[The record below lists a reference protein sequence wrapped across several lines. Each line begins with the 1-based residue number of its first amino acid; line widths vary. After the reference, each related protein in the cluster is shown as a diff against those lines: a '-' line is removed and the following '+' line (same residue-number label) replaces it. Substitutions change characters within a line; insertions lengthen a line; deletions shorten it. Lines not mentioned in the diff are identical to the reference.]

1 MVRRAS
7 IRAPEAGSFGEA
19 PRAVKFGE
27 SPQERAPP
35 GPAMRRQHCKVPSG
49 RATTERW
56 RPHDRPEPMTFD
68 LRRFAVAIT
77 GFCTFL
83 NLYAPQALLPE
94 LSREFGVGPAEI
106 SSMITAGTL
115 AIALTAPFTG
125 AIADV
130 LGRKRLITAAMFAAA
145 VPTVM
150 VALSSDVHSMVIWR
164 FIQGLM
170 LPPIFTVALAYVGD
184 EWPPAQVAGVAGIY
198 VAGSSIGGFC
208 GRLIPGVLSEVI
220 GWREAFLVLAGIS
233 LVGAIVVVVVLPPER
248 RFRRSEGF
256 LASGLQMLRH
266 LANPRL
272 LAIYAVGFGVLFN
285 FIAVFTY
292 VSFHLAA
299 PPYDFT
305 PAKLGLV
312 FVTYLAGAACAP
324 LTGWAVT
331 RFGRR
336 RLILIVMTIWAAGLA
351 LLLAAPV
358 FLIVLGLVL
367 CATCGMICQAVSTG
381 YVTSTAH
388 DGRSSAVGL
397 YVSSFYVGGS
407 VGGFVP
413 GLAFG
418 YAGWPGVVALT
429 GAVLAAI
436 ATVVATVWPR
446 HEVAAAPQK
455 TTQDR

>member
-1 MVRRAS
+1 MA
-7 IRAPEAGSFGEA
+7 IDF
-19 PRAVKFGE
+19 
-27 SPQERAPP
+27 
-35 GPAMRRQHCKVPSG
+35 
-49 RATTERW
+49 
-56 RPHDRPEPMTFD
+56 
-68 LRRFAVAIT
+68 RRFAVAVT

-106 SSMITAGTL
+106 STMITAATL

-130 LGRKRLITAAMFAAA
+130 LRRKRLITAAMFAAA

-150 VALSSDVHSMVIWR
+150 VALSNDVHSIVVWR

-208 GRLIPGVLSEVI
+208 GRLIPGVLSGPI
-220 GWREAFLVLAGIS
+220 GWRAAFLVLAAIS
-233 LVGAIVVVVVLPPER
+233 LIGAIVVVMALPRER

-256 LASGLQMLRH
+256 IASGRQMLRH
-266 LANPRL
+266 IRNPQL
-272 LAIYAVGFGVLFN
+272 IAIYAVGFGVLFN

-299 PPYDFT
+299 APYDFT
-305 PAKLGLV
+305 PAKLGLL
-312 FVTYLAGAACAP
+312 FVTYLAGILCAP
-324 LTGWAVT
+324 MTGWAVT

-336 RLILIVMTIWAAGLA
+336 RFILALMAIWAAGLA

-358 FLIVLGLVL
+358 ALIVLGLVL
-367 CATCGMICQAVSTG
+367 CAGCGMLCQAVSTG
-381 YVTSTAH
+381 YVTATAH
-388 DGRSSAVGL
+388 EGRSSAVGL

-407 VGGFVP
+407 VGGLVP
-413 GLAFG
+413 GLAWSI
-418 YAGWPGVVALT
+418 AGWPGVVALT
-429 GAVLAAI
+429 AAVLAII
-436 ATVVATVWPR
+436 AVIVAVVWPR
-446 HEVAAAPQK
+446 REGDASTQKKAP
-455 TTQDR
+455 DR

>member
-1 MVRRAS
+1 MA
-7 IRAPEAGSFGEA
+7 
-19 PRAVKFGE
+19 
-27 SPQERAPP
+27 
-35 GPAMRRQHCKVPSG
+35 
-49 RATTERW
+49 
-56 RPHDRPEPMTFD
+56 FD
-68 LRRFAVAIT
+68 FRRFAIAIT

-106 SSMITAGTL
+106 STMITAGTL

-150 VALSSDVHSMVIWR
+150 VALAGDVHSIIVWR

-220 GWREAFLVLAGIS
+220 GWREAFLVLAAIS
-233 LVGAIVVVVVLPPER
+233 LIGAIVVVITLPRER

-256 LASGLQMLRH
+256 VASGLQMLRH
-266 LANPRL
+266 LRNPQL
-272 LAIYAVGFGVLFN
+272 IAIYAVGFGVLFN

-305 PAKLGLV
+305 PAKLGLL
-312 FVTYLAGAACAP
+312 FVTYLAGTLCAP
-324 LTGWAVT
+324 MTGWAVT

-336 RLILIVMTIWAAGLA
+336 GLILGVMVIWAAGLA

-358 FLIVLGLVL
+358 PLIVLGLVL
-367 CATCGMICQAVSTG
+367 CATCGMICQATSTG
-381 YVTSTAH
+381 YVTATAH
-388 DGRSSAVGL
+388 EGRSSAVGL
-397 YVSSFYVGGS
+397 YVSSFYIGGS

-413 GLAFG
+413 GLAFDF
-418 YAGWPGVVALT
+418 AGWPGVVALT
-429 GAVLAAI
+429 AAMLGVIAAI
-436 ATVVATVWPR
+436 VAMVWPR
-446 HEVAAAPQK
+446 HDMTGMPQN

>member
-1 MVRRAS
+1 MSGVRSGA
-7 IRAPEAGSFGEA
+7 AG
-19 PRAVKFGE
+19 PRRLCGHGTVKLCPAV
-27 SPQERAPP
+27 PQTKA
-35 GPAMRRQHCKVPSG
+35 GF
-49 RATTERW
+49 
-56 RPHDRPEPMTFD
+56 PHDCPEPMAID
-68 LRRFAVAIT
+68 IRRFAIAIT
-77 GFCTFL
+77 GFCPFL

-94 LSREFGVGPAEI
+94 LSHEFGVGPAEI
-106 SSMITAGTL
+106 STMITAGTL

-130 LGRKRLITAAMFAAA
+130 LGRKRLITAAMFAAT

-150 VALSSDVHSMVIWR
+150 VALAADVHSIIVWR

-184 EWPPAQVAGVAGIY
+184 EWPPAQVSGVAGIY

-220 GWREAFLVLAGIS
+220 GWREAFLVLAAIS
-233 LVGAIVVVVVLPPER
+233 LIGAVVVVSTLPRER

-256 LASGLQMLRH
+256 VASGLQMLRH
-266 LANPRL
+266 LRNPQL
-272 LAIYAVGFGVLFN
+272 IAIYAVGFGVLFN

-305 PAKLGLV
+305 PAKLGLL
-312 FVTYLAGAACAP
+312 FVTYLAGTLCAP
-324 LTGWAVT
+324 MTGWAVT

-336 RLILIVMTIWAAGLA
+336 NLILGVMVIWAAGLA
-351 LLLAAPV
+351 LLLASPV

-367 CATCGMICQAVSTG
+367 CAACGMICQATSTG
-381 YVTSTAH
+381 YVTATAH
-388 DGRSSAVGL
+388 EGRSSAVGL

-413 GLAFG
+413 GFAWSH
-418 YAGWPGVVALT
+418 AGWPGVVALT
-429 GAVLAAI
+429 AGVLGIIAA
-436 ATVVATVWPR
+436 VVALVWPR
-446 HEVAAAPQK
+446 HDITGMPQK

>member
-1 MVRRAS
+1 MA
-7 IRAPEAGSFGEA
+7 IDF
-19 PRAVKFGE
+19 
-27 SPQERAPP
+27 
-35 GPAMRRQHCKVPSG
+35 
-49 RATTERW
+49 
-56 RPHDRPEPMTFD
+56 
-68 LRRFAVAIT
+68 RRFAVAIT

-106 SSMITAGTL
+106 STMITAGTL

-150 VALSSDVHSMVIWR
+150 VALAGDVHSIIVWR

-184 EWPPAQVAGVAGIY
+184 EWPPAQVAGVAGLY

-208 GRLIPGVLSEVI
+208 GRLIPGVLSELM
-220 GWREAFLVLAGIS
+220 GWREAFLVLAAIS
-233 LVGAIVVVVVLPPER
+233 LLGAVVVVTTLPRER
-248 RFRRSEGF
+248 RFRRSDGF
-256 LASGLQMLRH
+256 IASGRQMLRH
-266 LANPRL
+266 LTNPQL

-299 PPYDFT
+299 PPYDFS
-305 PAKLGLV
+305 PAKLGLL
-312 FVTYLAGAACAP
+312 FVTYLAGACCAP

-336 RLILIVMTIWAAGLA
+336 GLILVVMAIWAAGLA
-351 LLLAAPV
+351 LLLAPQVA
-358 FLIVLGLVL
+358 LIVLGLVL
-367 CATCGMICQAVSTG
+367 CATCGMICQATSTG
-381 YVTSTAH
+381 YVTATAH
-388 DGRSSAVGL
+388 EGRSSAVGL
-397 YVSSFYVGGS
+397 YVSSFYFGGS

-413 GLAFG
+413 GLAWSF
-418 YAGWPGVVALT
+418 AGWPGVVALT
-429 GAVLAAI
+429 AAVLGVIAA
-436 ATVVATVWPR
+436 VVALVWPKR
-446 HEVAAAPQK
+446 RTDGGGRTDEG
-455 TTQDR
+455 R

>member
-1 MVRRAS
+1 MA
-7 IRAPEAGSFGEA
+7 IDF
-19 PRAVKFGE
+19 
-27 SPQERAPP
+27 
-35 GPAMRRQHCKVPSG
+35 
-49 RATTERW
+49 
-56 RPHDRPEPMTFD
+56 
-68 LRRFAVAIT
+68 RRFAVAIT

-106 SSMITAGTL
+106 STMITAGTL

-130 LGRKRLITAAMFAAA
+130 LGRKRLIAAAMFAAA

-150 VALSSDVHSMVIWR
+150 VALAGDVHSIIVWR

-184 EWPPAQVAGVAGIY
+184 EWPPAQVAGVAGLY

-208 GRLIPGVLSEVI
+208 GRLIPGVLSELM
-220 GWREAFLVLAGIS
+220 GWREAFLVLAAIS
-233 LVGAIVVVVVLPPER
+233 FLGAVVVVATLPRER
-248 RFRRSEGF
+248 RFRRSDGF
-256 LASGLQMLRH
+256 IASGRQMLRH
-266 LANPRL
+266 LRNPQL

-299 PPYDFT
+299 PPYDFS
-305 PAKLGLV
+305 PAQLGLL
-312 FVTYLAGAACAP
+312 FVTYLAGAGCAP

-336 RLILIVMTIWAAGLA
+336 GLILVVMAIWAAGLA
-351 LLLAAPV
+351 LLLAPQVA
-358 FLIVLGLVL
+358 LIVFGLVL
-367 CATCGMICQAVSTG
+367 CATCGMICQATSTG
-381 YVTSTAH
+381 YVTATAH
-388 DGRSSAVGL
+388 EGRSSAVGL
-397 YVSSFYVGGS
+397 YVSSFYFGGS

-413 GLAFG
+413 GLAWSF
-418 YAGWPGVVALT
+418 AGWPGVVALT
-429 GAVLAAI
+429 AAVLGII
-436 ATVVATVWPR
+436 AGVVAVVWPR
-446 HEVAAAPQK
+446 RMTDSGGR
-455 TTQDR
+455 TTDEGR